1 MHTRLRELRKQ
12 HGLTLQELARRVG
25 TTPQTVQR
33 LETASITVS
42 VDWLERFAR
51 AFSIDPADLI
61 ARSSQRGFP
70 LIGTLD
76 GRGRL
81 NGRTNLPF
89 DEIVL
94 SAPGS
99 DCIAVRLTEPI
110 GSYAAGAILVA
121 ARQYGADM
129 RSAHGHDA
137 LVETKDGV
145 VLLRRVA
152 FGDGGLCL
160 MPLEPDDDIRFNV
173 RANWVARLLMRV
185 DYL

>member
-1 MHTRLRELRKQ
+1 MQTRLRELRKQ

-33 LETASITVS
+33 LETANISVS

-51 AFSIDPADLI
+51 AFSVDPADLI

-76 GRGRL
+76 ENGML
-81 NGRTNLPF
+81 TGRTNLPF

-94 SAPGS
+94 SAPGN
-99 DCIAVRLTEPI
+99 DCVAVRLTNAI
-110 GSYAAGAILVA
+110 GAYAAGSLLIAGRL
-121 ARQYGADM
+121 YGPDM
-129 RSAHGHDA
+129 RKAHGHDS
-137 LVETKDGV
+137 LVELSDGMV
-145 VLLRRVA
+145 VLRRVA
-152 FGDGGLCL
+152 FSETGLCL
-160 MPLEPDDDIRFNV
+160 IPLASSDDIRFNV
-173 RANWVARLLMRV
+173 AANWIGRLLMRV